1 MGAVIGIIFYTILAY
16 KTCPRKENGD
26 FEEGAVVLYII
37 VPVVAL
43 AIYLICNN

>member
-1 MGAVIGIIFYTILAY
+1 MRAILGIIFYAIIAY

-37 VPVVAL
+37 VPVVFI
-43 AIYLICNN
+43 AIYFICSD